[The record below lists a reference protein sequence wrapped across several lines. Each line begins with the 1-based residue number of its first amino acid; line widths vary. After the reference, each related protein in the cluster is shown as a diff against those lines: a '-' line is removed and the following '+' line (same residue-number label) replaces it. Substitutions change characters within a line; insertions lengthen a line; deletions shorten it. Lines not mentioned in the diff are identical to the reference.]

1 MQVNIRGL
9 MSKQDSLKYLLNEFH
24 TLPDIVLLCETWLKR
39 DTENNIHMPGYKCY
53 HKHRSDRLGGGV
65 SILVR
70 QQLRSR
76 ERSDLIIPTFHFEYN
91 VVELKTNSSNV
102 LLISG
107 YRPPNTNPRQFMKE
121 YRDVLTKLKEV
132 KGHELIIG
140 MDHNFDL
147 LKSANNKTTSKFL
160 DLNIERDLTPC
171 ITKPTRVTNRTA
183 TLIDNILVS
192 NRLQYNYTPYV
203 VVDDLSD
210 HYPALV
216 VLNNIEQCKKD
227 KVKIAKRKIDSKSLG
242 LIRDDL
248 DNIDWN
254 CLDIMNVN
262 EAFDCFHSTLT
273 SIIDKHCPKREFSI
287 SYGKITRDPWIT
299 KGLSN
304 SIRRQKKL
312 YQLQLHTSDPDD
324 ISRYISYRNTLKKLL
339 RRSKLSYFNKKCI
352 EYKQNSRKLWQLI
365 NQVINKIPKKSQVIE
380 SLRIGN
386 LVKYSPQEITKGFC
400 DHFAQIGRSY
410 ASRISTSRVL
420 VETYSSKIKMCA
432 SSLFLLPT
440 DKTEIRSLIMNLPA
454 KNSSGHDEISNN
466 LLKNLCPSLLNPLD
480 QIFNKSL
487 SNGVFPELMKKADVS
502 PLFKSKLENDANNY
516 RPISLLITISKV
528 LEKIVY
534 QRTYTFLERTGQI
547 YNSQYGFRSQHSCES
562 AVSELISEIIKGFQ
576 NGMYTAALFLDLSK
590 AFDTLEHKVL
600 LDKMYRYG
608 IRGSSLDWFRSY
620 LENRKIRV
628 KCRVASSG
636 RIEHSEYQTVNY
648 GTPQGSCLGPLIFLI
663 FTNDLNQHLHHCSS
677 ILFADDTTLYK
688 THRNL
693 NYLEWCLQDD
703 MQTLTDWFKA
713 NKLTLNLDK
722 TVCIL
727 FQQKGSDKA
736 FKIQIDTVKIRT
748 SNEIKFL
755 GMWLDSHLNW
765 SVHIQRLVTRL
776 KRNATLLRVGNKLLT
791 KDCKR
796 LVYFAHIQSHLQY
809 GILLWG
815 NHLTLQQLNK
825 LIKIQESCL
834 KYIGPHSGFKENKV
848 LKADSLIELENSKF
862 GYKLTHG
869 LLPKQIEIACMF
881 DQNKSNLQKTHNY
894 HTRHKKVPNIPIKMN
909 KQYRASFLNKGS
921 QSLLTIKT
929 EIKEK
934 PNIKSFT
941 RALKNHLL
949 SQY

>member
-1 MQVNIRGL
+1 
-9 MSKQDSLKYLLNEFH
+9 
-24 TLPDIVLLCETWLKR
+24 
-39 DTENNIHMPGYKCY
+39 
-53 HKHRSDRLGGGV
+53 
-65 SILVR
+65 
-70 QQLRSR
+70 
-76 ERSDLIIPTFHFEYN
+76 
-91 VVELKTNSSNV
+91 
-102 LLISG
+102 
-107 YRPPNTNPRQFMKE
+107 
-121 YRDVLTKLKEV
+121 
-132 KGHELIIG
+132 
-140 MDHNFDL
+140 
-147 LKSANNKTTSKFL
+147 
-160 DLNIERDLTPC
+160 
-171 ITKPTRVTNRTA
+171 
-183 TLIDNILVS
+183 
-192 NRLQYNYTPYV
+192 
-203 VVDDLSD
+203 
-210 HYPALV
+210 
-216 VLNNIEQCKKD
+216 
-227 KVKIAKRKIDSKSLG
+227 
-242 LIRDDL
+242 
-248 DNIDWN
+248 
-254 CLDIMNVN
+254 
-262 EAFDCFHSTLT
+262 
-273 SIIDKHCPKREFSI
+273 
-287 SYGKITRDPWIT
+287 
-299 KGLSN
+299 
-304 SIRRQKKL
+304 
-312 YQLQLHTSDPDD
+312 
-324 ISRYISYRNTLKKLL
+324 
-339 RRSKLSYFNKKCI
+339 
-352 EYKQNSRKLWQLI
+352 
-365 NQVINKIPKKSQVIE
+365 
-380 SLRIGN
+380 
-386 LVKYSPQEITKGFC
+386 
-400 DHFAQIGRSY
+400 
-410 ASRISTSRVL
+410 
-420 VETYSSKIKMCA
+420 
-432 SSLFLLPT
+432 
-440 DKTEIRSLIMNLPA
+440 
-454 KNSSGHDEISNN
+454 
-466 LLKNLCPSLLNPLD
+466 
-480 QIFNKSL
+480 
-487 SNGVFPELMKKADVS
+487 
-502 PLFKSKLENDANNY
+502 
-516 RPISLLITISKV
+516 
-528 LEKIVY
+528 
-534 QRTYTFLERTGQI
+534 
-547 YNSQYGFRSQHSCES
+547 
-562 AVSELISEIIKGFQ
+562 
-576 NGMYTAALFLDLSK
+576 MYTAALFLDLSK

-677 ILFADDTTLYK
+677 ILFADDTTLHK

-755 GMWLDSHLNW
+755 GMWLDSHLSW

-776 KRNATLLRVGNKLLT
+776 KRNTTMLRVGNKLLT
-791 KDCKR
+791 KECKR

-815 NHLTLQQLNK
+815 NHLNLQQLNK

-834 KYIGPHSGFKENKV
+834 KYTGPHSGFKENKV

-862 GYKLTHG
+862 GYKLIHG
-869 LLPKQIEIACMF
+869 LLPKKIETACMF